1 MEDSSS
7 GYASVNGLKMY
18 YEIYGKGAP
27 LVLIHGGGST
37 IQTSFGRVLHSFSQ
51 ERQVIAVELQGHGHT
66 PDINRPETFEQ
77 DADDVAALL
86 KYLKIE
92 NADFFGF
99 SNGGNTTMQITIRY
113 PNLVRKIILGSAF
126 FKRDGIYPHF
136 WESLNHS
143 RLKDMPQLLK
153 VAYKSSS

>member
-1 MEDSSS
+1 MNIPSTYSEVMQDSSS

-18 YEIYGKGAP
+18 YEIHGKGAP

-37 IQTSFGRVLHSFSQ
+37 IQTSFGRVLHSFAKD
-51 ERQVIAVELQGHGHT
+51 RQVIAVELQGHGHT

-77 DADDVAALL
+77 DADDVAAIL

-99 SNGGNTTMQITIRY
+99 SNGGNTT
-113 PNLVRKIILGSAF
+113 NANCNSVSEFSAKNNF
-126 FKRDGIYPHF
+126 GFGIF
-136 WESLNHS
+136 
-143 RLKDMPQLLK
+143 
-153 VAYKSSS
+153 